1 MAAGR
6 LREALIA
13 HFGADSVFR
22 DKESIRAG
30 SDWKSEIDRAIGDD
44 TVVLALIGKTWL
56 DARDASGRRRLDDSE
71 DANRSELEHSLKRNI
86 PVVPILVEGGEMP
99 PVERLPEALQGL
111 VRRNALRLRDDDWRS
126 DIGRITQSL
135 ESLGISQPSD
145 QTNGRL
151 LRRPLLI
158 GTAAIIVLAVLA
170 WVSLGPKVMATQRL
184 SGTWEITQTFPDNN
198 TQIRGKLLLTKRG
211 WTLGG
216 QLLWDKDHPSGDV
229 FAVTLDG
236 SDVQFKARFPPEHFS
251 TYRGMLNASGD
262 RMEGSGTDGI
272 TSANWFATRE

>member
-13 HFGADSVFR
+13 HFGTDSVFR

-30 SDWKSEIDRAIGDD
+30 SDWKAEIDRVIGDD
-44 TVVLALIGKTWL
+44 TVVLALIGNTWL

-71 DANRSELEHSLKRNI
+71 DPNRSELEYSLKRNI

-99 PVERLPEALQGL
+99 PIERLPEALQGL

-135 ESLGISQPSD
+135 ESLGIQRGTHKPSSH
-145 QTNGRL
+145 
-151 LRRPLLI
+151 RPLLI
-158 GTAAIIVLAVLA
+158 GTAAIIALAALA
-170 WVSLGPKVMATQRL
+170 WAFLGPKLMATQRL
-184 SGTWEITQTFPDNN
+184 SGTWQITQTLLSDNK
-198 TQIRGKLLLTKRG
+198 TQDWGTLVLTKRS

-216 QLLWDKDHPSGDV
+216 QMHWENHPSGEV
-229 FAVTLDG
+229 VAVTLDG
-236 SDVQFKARFPPEHFS
+236 SDVEVKAKFPTEHIG
-251 TYRGMLNASGD
+251 TYQGMLNASGD
-262 RMEGSGTDGI
+262 RIDGFSDDGI
-272 TSANWFATRE
+272 TYWNWVATRK